1 MKRFIA
7 TRKKLRKAN
16 IMKIVLSIII
26 LVLLITTSAC
36 QANKPTYKYYI
47 NNEIYENSQAGDQQ
61 ALNYLNQAFERY
73 RNTKMQNPTWE
84 SCEFK
89 KADHI
94 VANALEDQIDSIID
108 NLFCFSYKK
117 AELDSMSTSEVANKL
132 VLAISQ
138 SSFEDVITEYRITTC
153 IPDANILPR
162 DFIIES
168 SNNQAQYILAYAYI
182 NISIFAENSD
192 FFEAYP
198 EFNAGTNGFDC
209 WFRFIKTEEDDYA
222 LLSIDM
228 IKAISL
234 NSSTLIISIDENKV
248 SMELI

>member
-16 IMKIVLSIII
+16 IMKIVLSIIF
-26 LVLLITTSAC
+26 LVLLITTTAC

-61 ALNYLNQAFERY
+61 ALDYLNQAFERY
-73 RNTKMQNPTWE
+73 RNTKMQNPAWE

-94 VANALEDQIDSIID
+94 VINALEDQIDSIIND
-108 NLFCFSYKK
+108 LFCFSYKK

-162 DFIIES
+162 EFIIES
-168 SNNQAQYILAYAYI
+168 SNNQDQYVLAYAYI
-182 NISIFAENSD
+182 NISIFAENSN
-192 FFEAYP
+192 FFESYP
-198 EFNAGTNGFDC
+198 EFNAGTHGFDC
-209 WFRFIKTEEDDYA
+209 WFRFIEMEEDDYA

-228 IKAISL
+228 MNAISL
-234 NSSTLIISIDENKV
+234 NSNTLIISIDENKV

>member
-1 MKRFIA
+1 MTNAIASAIIFFI
-7 TRKKLRKAN
+7 
-16 IMKIVLSIII
+16 S
-26 LVLLITTSAC
+26 
-36 QANKPTYKYYI
+36 
-47 NNEIYENSQAGDQQ
+47 
-61 ALNYLNQAFERY
+61 
-73 RNTKMQNPTWE
+73 
-84 SCEFK
+84 
-89 KADHI
+89 
-94 VANALEDQIDSIID
+94 
-108 NLFCFSYKK
+108 FSYKK
-117 AELDSMSTSEVANKL
+117 AELDSKSTSEVANKL

-182 NISIFAENSD
+182 NISVFAENSD
-192 FFEAYP
+192 FFESYP